1 MKKVLPF
8 IFVLV
13 TSCIAASAQLP
24 ASPAAATDSN
34 VGISNPA
41 PLYRLDVQTAVDN
54 DGLRLRGINP
64 GNLRLRFNNTTAN
77 KEYSFLTGGPSSLFG
92 NGNFVIT
99 DVSRLDSVRFLING
113 NTGNIA
119 IGGGSI
125 NPAEALTVN
134 GMVQMTGMRLTH
146 NPGAN
151 KIMASDANGAASWQP
166 ANALNLI
173 SGSGSFNYITKWT
186 PNGFTLGNSQLVD
199 DGTYLGVG
207 NVTPQYKLDLGTAQD
222 NDGMRLRSTSPGNL
236 RLRFNNAG
244 TNKEYSMLL
253 GGTASPFGNGNLA
266 ITDVSSGDSVRL
278 LINSTTGNIGI
289 GSSNPTPPQKL
300 SVNGTVQATGLMIP
314 TNAGINKVL
323 TSDSTGFASW
333 QPAGT
338 GNIAGGGTVNY
349 IPLWTPSGTA
359 LGNSLFYDNGT
370 NVGLG
375 TVAPVSRLDIVHG
388 GATGLRVSSTASF
401 STIDINAASGDA
413 ALRFYNAGV
422 NMWNIRNRPGDNYLE
437 FFELGG
443 GGSRMVIQ
451 DATGNVGIGET
462 TLPAYK
468 LDILHNGSTGIRN
481 RSSTSFSVIDIDA
494 ASGDASLRFLNAG
507 VNQWNFRNRPSD
519 NYLEIFE
526 LGGGGSRFVIQDATG
541 NVGIGETSSPVYKLD
556 ILHGGGN
563 GIRSRSSSS
572 NSLVD
577 IDAQN
582 GDASLRFARAGANQ
596 WLIRNNQASDD
607 LQFFE
612 FGSSERMRIANGT
625 GKVWVNGDFT
635 VLGVKA
641 FTMDHPLDPANK
653 MLVHA
658 AIESNEVL
666 NAYSGNVITDA
677 SGKAIVRL
685 PDYFEAINKDFRY
698 QLTVIGPFA
707 QAVISKEIKNNQFEI
722 ATNQPNT
729 KVSWEVKGVRNDAH
743 MKQHPFVAV
752 EEKADALKGKYV
764 DPAVH
769 GQPESKRVS
778 YSGVAASSLDG
789 SIPAAS
795 KDAVKTV
802 VVGATSVDEPI
813 PAAKGNDKNKAVN
826 ATNTKKTAAKEST
839 SQD

>member
-1 MKKVLPF
+1 MKKVLPM
-8 IFVLV
+8 IFLLV
-13 TSCIAASAQLP
+13 ISCINAAAQLP
-24 ASPAAATDSN
+24 ASPTAATDSN

-54 DGLRLRGINP
+54 DGLRLRGTNP
-64 GNLRLRFNNTTAN
+64 GNLRLRLNNTVAN

-99 DVSRLDSVRFLING
+99 DVSRLDSARFLING

-119 IGGGSI
+119 IGGGTT
-125 NPAEALTVN
+125 NPAEMLTVN

-199 DGTYLGVG
+199 DGTYVGVG

-222 NDGMRLRSTSPGNL
+222 NDGMRLRSTNSGNL

-244 TNKEYSMLL
+244 TNKEYSLLL
-253 GGTASPFGNGNLA
+253 GGTASTFGNGNLA
-266 ITDVSSGDSVRL
+266 ITDVSSGDSVRFM
-278 LINSTTGNIGI
+278 INSFTGNIGI
-289 GSSNPTPPQKL
+289 GSNSPNPPQKL
-300 SVNGTVQATGLMIP
+300 SVNGTVQATGLRIP

-333 QPAGT
+333 QPASAGT
-338 GNIAGGGTVNY
+338 IAGSGTVNY
-349 IPLWTPSGTA
+349 IPLWTPSGMA
-359 LGNSLFYDNGT
+359 LGNSLLFDNGT

-375 TVAPVSRLDIVHG
+375 TPSPAYRFDVNHSG
-388 GATGLRVSSTASF
+388 STGIRVNSSAGF
-401 STIDINAASGDA
+401 STIDINAANGDA
-413 ALRFYNAGV
+413 SLRFANAGV
-422 NMWNIRNRPGDNYLE
+422 NQWNIRNRPSDNYLE
-437 FFELGG
+437 VFELGG

-462 TLPAYK
+462 TNPAYR
-468 LDILHNGSTGIRN
+468 LDVLHGGSTGIRN
-481 RSSTSFSVIDIDA
+481 RSSSGFSVMDIDA
-494 ASGDASLRFLNAG
+494 QTGDAAIRFAKAG
-507 VNQWNFRNRPSD
+507 VNQWN
-519 NYLEIFE
+519 
-526 LGGGGSRFVIQDATG
+526 
-541 NVGIGETSSPVYKLD
+541 
-556 ILHGGGN
+556 
-563 GIRSRSSSS
+563 
-572 NSLVD
+572 
-577 IDAQN
+577 
-582 GDASLRFARAGANQ
+582 
-596 WLIRNNQASDD
+596 IRNNPSSDD

-612 FGSSERMRIANGT
+612 LGGGGERMRIENNT
-625 GKVWVNGDFT
+625 GKVWINNDFT
-635 VLGVKA
+635 VLGIKA

-653 MLVHA
+653 TLVHA

-666 NAYSGNVITDA
+666 NAYSGNVTTDA
-677 SGKAIVRL
+677 GGKATVNL

-707 QAVISKEIKNNQFEI
+707 QAVISREIKNNQFEI
-722 ATNQPNT
+722 STSQPNT

-743 MKQHPFVAV
+743 MRKHPFTAV

-764 DPAVH
+764 DPSVH
-769 GQPESKRVS
+769 RQPESKRVS
-778 YSGVAASSLDG
+778 YSGAGASSLDE
-789 SIPAAS
+789 
-795 KDAVKTV
+795 
-802 VVGATSVDEPI
+802 SV
-813 PAAKGNDKNKAVN
+813 PAAKTVKKPEAGTV
-826 ATNTKKTAAKEST
+826 KKTAGKEST